1 MEPIKVEL
9 KRVRRKGKWV
19 YVIILS
25 VLLLALV
32 FTGRTYAKKK
42 GRINCSSFS
51 THQEAQSAFESDR
64 IKYKS
69 LDSNRDGVACETLQG
84 N

>member
-25 VLLLALV
+25 VLMLAV
-32 FTGRTYAKKK
+32 FLGQRIYAKKK
-42 GRINCSSFS
+42 ARVNCSSFS
-51 THQEAQSAFESDR
+51 THREAQNAFESDR

-69 LDSNRDGVACETLQG
+69 LDANNDGVACEILK
-84 N
+84 